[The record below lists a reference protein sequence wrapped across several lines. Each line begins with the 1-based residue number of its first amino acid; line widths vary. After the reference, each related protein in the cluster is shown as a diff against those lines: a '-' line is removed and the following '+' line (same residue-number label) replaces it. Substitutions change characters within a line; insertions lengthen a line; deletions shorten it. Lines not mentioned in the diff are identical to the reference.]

1 MAQRIAIVDS
11 GGANIAS
18 LLYALRRLQTEAI
31 LTTDADTIKSA
42 ERVILPG
49 VGAAKDA
56 MQRLRENDLVDVIR
70 ELTQPV
76 LGICLGMQLLADAS
90 EEEDVDCLGIIPGV
104 AAKLPADSN
113 YPVPNMGWCPINKR
127 CNHELLEGVDNG
139 THFYFL
145 HSYAC
150 RSRQLYCH
158 SVSSRTILGRRF
170 PFTGKLFEAAG
181 MKIIPAIDLQGG
193 KCVRLFQGDFAQA
206 TEYSSNPVEIARQ
219 FASLSTTDL
228 HLVDLDGARSGTQ
241 ENRSIVKSIAGES
254 SLSIQ
259 LGGGI
264 RSLEVLKKSCHGS
277 RASVQS
283 VLCWHWTSISMVEA
297 LRL

>member
-145 HSYAC
+145 HSYALPLSAFTLADAVHAQPFSVAVGRDNFIATQFHPE
-150 RSRQLYCH
+150 RS
-158 SVSSRTILGRRF
+158 S
-170 PFTGKLFEAAG
+170 AAG
-181 MKIIPAIDLQGG
+181 S
-193 KCVRLFQGDFAQA
+193 RL
-206 TEYSSNPVEIARQ
+206 
-219 FASLSTTDL
+219 L
-228 HLVDLDGARSGTQ
+228 
-241 ENRSIVKSIAGES
+241 ES
-254 SLSIQ
+254 F
-259 LGGGI
+259 
-264 RSLEVLKKSCHGS
+264 
-277 RASVQS
+277 
-283 VLCWHWTSISMVEA
+283 
-297 LRL
+297 LRLPA

>member
-127 CNHELLEGVDNG
+127 CNHELLY
-139 THFYFL
+139 TAMRYRYRHLRWRMQSMLSHFQRL
-145 HSYAC
+145 
-150 RSRQLYCH
+150 
-158 SVSSRTILGRRF
+158 SVATTLLPLSF
-170 PFTGKLFEAAG
+170 
-181 MKIIPAIDLQGG
+181 IPNDPRPQ
-193 KCVRLFQGDFAQA
+193 V
-206 TEYSSNPVEIARQ
+206 PVYWKA
-219 FASLSTTDL
+219 F
-228 HLVDLDGARSGTQ
+228 
-241 ENRSIVKSIAGES
+241 
-254 SLSIQ
+254 
-259 LGGGI
+259 
-264 RSLEVLKKSCHGS
+264 
-277 RASVQS
+277 
-283 VLCWHWTSISMVEA
+283 
-297 LRL
+297 